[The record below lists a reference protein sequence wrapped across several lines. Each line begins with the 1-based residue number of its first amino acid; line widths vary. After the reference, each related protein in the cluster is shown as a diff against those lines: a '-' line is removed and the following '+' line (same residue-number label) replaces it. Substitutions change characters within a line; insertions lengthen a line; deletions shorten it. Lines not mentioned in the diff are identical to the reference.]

1 MRWGFQS
8 NSQLLSMRQASAT
21 GDITPNWN
29 QSSTTLE
36 ENGMKLLNDLETL
49 EKQTNGDKSSN
60 ALKENVKNNANKM
73 IL

>member
-1 MRWGFQS
+1 
-8 NSQLLSMRQASAT
+8 
-21 GDITPNWN
+21 
-29 QSSTTLE
+29 
-36 ENGMKLLNDLETL
+36 MKLLNDLETL